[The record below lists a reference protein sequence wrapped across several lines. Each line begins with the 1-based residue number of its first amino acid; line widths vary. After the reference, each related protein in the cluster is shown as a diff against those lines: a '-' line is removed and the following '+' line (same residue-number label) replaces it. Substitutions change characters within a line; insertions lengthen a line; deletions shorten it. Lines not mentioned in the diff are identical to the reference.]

1 MNNPSIS
8 IIIPAYN
15 VESYIKKCLD
25 SLLRQTFQDFE
36 VIIVND
42 GSTDQTS
49 VICNEYAAIHKK
61 ISVIH
66 QQNAGVS
73 AARKTGMQVMKGQY
87 FISIDADD
95 WMEPNMLEELFD
107 TATSND
113 ADLTFS
119 DYDRIY
125 NDHTEII
132 NHQLFQVDPVHYLKA
147 QLGGGMWGTYWN
159 KLIRTQIYK
168 THAIAPIVGVSMWD
182 DYIVTNLCALYANKI
197 AYCPK
202 VLYHYNQTN
211 LSSIT
216 KQHSIK
222 NYEDI
227 LLVIKELSTAIDN
240 SIYKDILSNEVINM
254 KLFAKN
260 YLIYSQY
267 KDFKQWKQ
275 IFPEVNLYALR
286 TQKRYEKVIIKS
298 ILDNQFLLTK
308 ILLFLQKYDEKI
320 RRNIKKIFCKIC
332 PVK

>member
-15 VESYIKKCLD
+15 VEQYIKKCLD
-25 SLLRQTFQDFE
+25 SLLKQTFQNFE

-42 GSTDQTS
+42 GSTDKTA
-49 VICNEYAAIHKK
+49 VICNEYAAIHKN

-73 AARKTGMQVMKGQY
+73 AARKIGMQAMKGQY

-95 WMEPNMLEELFD
+95 WMEPNMLEELFN

-132 NHQLFQVDPVHYLKA
+132 NHQLSQVDPIYYLKA

-159 KLIRTQIYK
+159 KLIKTQIYK
-168 THAIAPIVGVSMWD
+168 THAIAPIVGVSMWE
-182 DYIVTNLCALYANKI
+182 DYIVTNLCALYAQKI

-211 LSSIT
+211 QGSIT
-216 KQHSIK
+216 KQQSVK
-222 NYEDI
+222 NHEDI
-227 LLVIKELSTAIDN
+227 LLVIKKLSTAIDK
-240 SIYKDILSNEVINM
+240 SIYKDILSKEIIDM

-275 IFPEVNLYALR
+275 IFPEVNHCALN
-286 TQKRYEKVIIKS
+286 TQKRYEKKIIKS
-298 ILDNQFLLTK
+298 ILDDKFLLTR

-320 RRNIKKIFCKIC
+320 RRNLNKTLHKIC
-332 PVK
+332 LTK